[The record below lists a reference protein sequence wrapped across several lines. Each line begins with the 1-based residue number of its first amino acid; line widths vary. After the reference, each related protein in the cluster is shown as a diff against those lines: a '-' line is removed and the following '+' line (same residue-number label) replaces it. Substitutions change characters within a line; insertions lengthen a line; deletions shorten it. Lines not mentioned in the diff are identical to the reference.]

1 MFLFYLILPRDHV
14 VLNEYQF
21 CTQRYDRSITRFD
34 STFVQ
39 LTCDNILILAVYIHI
54 ALLLG
59 NTISTESVASAAML
73 TLKA

>member
-1 MFLFYLILPRDHV
+1 MFLFYLILPRDYV

-21 CTQRYDRSITRFD
+21 CTQQYDRSITRFD
-34 STFVQ
+34 STFGQ
-39 LTCDNILILAVYIHI
+39 LTCDILILAVYIHI